1 MQEDIQQEKRSAGM
15 FKAISESTQ
24 SAVDMVIQF
33 IRDAI
38 RGGAGLFR
46 TR

>member
-1 MQEDIQQEKRSAGM
+1 M
-15 FKAISESTQ
+15 FEAISESTQ

-38 RGGAGLFR
+38 RGVAGFFR
-46 TR
+46 AR